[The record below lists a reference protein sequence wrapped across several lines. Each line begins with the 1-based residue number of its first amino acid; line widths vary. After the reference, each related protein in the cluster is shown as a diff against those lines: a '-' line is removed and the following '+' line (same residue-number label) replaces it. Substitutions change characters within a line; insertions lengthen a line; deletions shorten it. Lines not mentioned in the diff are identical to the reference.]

1 MGTNDFNIIE
11 LRPNNLPLALLT
23 SCASLYCQIWR
34 EPPWNEDFWQEDEVI
49 KNIKTEL
56 AKESAKGFIA
66 LNPNQDSGSD
76 GQVIA
81 FTWGYR
87 INQESMRQ
95 ISGDNKL
102 DGFFNQGKISFY
114 IDELGVG
121 SGYRH
126 QGLGHRL
133 TSKLINWVKQTD
145 HDLIFLRTEVEARAA
160 RHLYSELGFKELD
173 IRDTKERQR
182 SYWLLQTR

>member
-1 MGTNDFNIIE
+1 MDTNDFHIVE
-11 LRPNNLPLALLT
+11 LQPNNLPLALLT

-34 EPPWNEDFWQEDEVI
+34 EPPWNEDFWQEDGVI
-49 KNIKTEL
+49 NNIKSEL

-66 LNPNQDSGSD
+66 LTPNHDSGSD

-87 INQESMRQ
+87 VDRESMRQ
-95 ISGDNKL
+95 ISGDKKL
-102 DGFFNQGKISFY
+102 DGFFDQEKTSFY

-121 SGYRH
+121 SDYRH
-126 QGLGHRL
+126 HGLGRRL
-133 TSKLINWVKQTD
+133 TSKLINWAKQTD
-145 HDLIFLRTEVEARAA
+145 HDFIFLRTEVEARAA
-160 RHLYSELGFKELD
+160 RHLYSELGFRELD
-173 IRDTKERQR
+173 VRDAKEQQR